1 MNPTPNRLRS
11 LIVPGLT
18 TIALVISYGMWLIM
32 DELARSFFGPWL
44 LLELALL
51 SGLIILSPGLF
62 RRYHRKFYMVLTG
75 LYVAALVIGWNVDW
89 TSSKP
94 FYRFYSGIRNGMTV
108 AEVQQQLDQTFP
120 PNGPYPKPLTEA
132 GKPSNGQT
140 NQLFRLEPRSA
151 EIITVEFEQGRVIKA
166 EYSPD

>member
-1 MNPTPNRLRS
+1 
-11 LIVPGLT
+11 
-18 TIALVISYGMWLIM
+18 MWLIM
-32 DELARSFFGPWL
+32 DELLRSVFGPWL

-62 RRYHRKFYMVLTG
+62 RRYHRKLYMVLVG

-89 TSSKP
+89 SPTKP
-94 FYRFYSGIRNGMTV
+94 FYRFYNEIRNGMTV
-108 AEVQQQLDQTFP
+108 AEVQQRLDQSFP

-140 NQLFRLEPRSA
+140 TQYFRLEPRSA
-151 EIITVEFEQGRVIKA
+151 EIIRVEFEQGRVIKA
-166 EYSPD
+166 EYLPD